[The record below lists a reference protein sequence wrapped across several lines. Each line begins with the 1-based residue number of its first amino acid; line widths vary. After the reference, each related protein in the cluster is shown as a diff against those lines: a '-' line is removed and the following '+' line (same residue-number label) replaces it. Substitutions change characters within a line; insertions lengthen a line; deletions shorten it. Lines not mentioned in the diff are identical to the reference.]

1 MKKKKRESVLYL
13 RNLQRRVNL
22 DAKSLFRKVKQAL
35 EVSGLSL
42 RRVGIIILSDSKIS
56 LYNQRFLNRNRPTDV
71 LSFSLG
77 NQEGEILISAETAK
91 AQAKNYNHSLEKE
104 LLTLAVHGFLHLA
117 GYRDQAEKD
126 RRKMSVETER
136 ILKAVDSIR

>member
-1 MKKKKRESVLYL
+1 M
-13 RNLQRRVNL
+13 
-22 DAKSLFRKVKQAL
+22 KQAL

-71 LSFSLG
+71 LSFNLG
-77 NQEGEILISAETAK
+77 NQEGEVLISAETAK
-91 AQAKNYNHSLEKE
+91 VQAENYNHSLEEE
-104 LLTLAVHGFLHLA
+104 LLTLAVHGLLHLA
-117 GYRDQAEKD
+117 GYRDQTEKD

-136 ILKAVDSIR
+136 ILKAVDKGKRYAGT